1 MNINH
6 KALAAGSRE
15 PGSEQLASGII
26 QSGIRNSQSIRK
38 SWYSVFGSVL
48 AVFLGLAPV
57 ISSAE
62 PPEGRGPGV
71 NKPLGWAKGR

>member
-6 KALAAGSRE
+6 KASAACSRK
-15 PGSEQLASGII
+15 PVSEQLASGII
-26 QSGIRNSQSIRK
+26 QLGIRYSQPIRK
-38 SWYSVFGSVL
+38 SWYPVWGGIL

-71 NKPLGWAKGR
+71 NKPLGWA